1 MTWWLLVMLLI
12 VEPQAPSTV
21 TVRFGPFESEAA
33 CHVAS
38 SYGAFRAMSQ
48 IYEQTGK
55 RAVPTQFACATKKG
69 VQT

>member
-1 MTWWLLVMLLI
+1 MSWWLLVMLLI

-38 SYGAFRAMSQ
+38 SYGAFAAVAH
-48 IYEQTGK
+48 IHKTTGK